1 MDDAMM
7 TALIQDRLEF
17 VKLFLENGIDLSQFL
32 DVRNLWN
39 LYSNVRIVL
48 SLGVLSVCF
57 YL

>member
-1 MDDAMM
+1 MDDAMII
-7 TALIQDRLEF
+7 ALIQDRLEF
-17 VKLFLENGIDLSQFL
+17 VELFLENGIDLSQFL

-48 SLGVLSVCF
+48 SLGVFSVCF

>member
-1 MDDAMM
+1 MM

-48 SLGVLSVCF
+48 SLGVFSVCF

>member
-48 SLGVLSVCF
+48 SLGVFSVCF